1 MPYLGNGLSKF
12 TTADDLTVS
21 GDAEFNGNANFG
33 DNDKAVF
40 GAGNDLEIYHD
51 PVNGNSVIHD
61 TGTGNLRIRANDFQ
75 VTNVSASANLI
86 FANDANGEVKLY
98 HNGSEKLATAS
109 TGVDITGAF
118 TATDQCTITSANNTS
133 QLILK
138 STDADGSLGPKLDLV
153 RDSSSPADG
162 DNCGQINFFIDND
175 AGQSIQYGDIFVG
188 ATDVSDSTESAHMT
202 FSTMKAGSRNSRM
215 KLHSDETVFNE
226 DSVDVDFRVES
237 NGNANMLFVD
247 AGNDRVGIGTG
258 SPAFSNGTGLEVADA
273 TRACVRIEGNSGS
286 QATEIYTD
294 STGGTIDARGSG
306 AVLQFDIGGS
316 ERMRIDNT
324 GRVSIHPDGTAFTG
338 ESSADNFN
346 IYQTGANVGMT
357 LRSDSDRAIGIY
369 FADAASGDGL
379 FNGFIQYNN
388 SNELFDFAAQHSSAQ
403 IRLIAGGSERMRITS
418 GGRVGIG
425 QSSPAGRLD
434 VNNNGATTE
443 TILILSDFGGTGA
456 HTQIS
461 FNNTA
466 GQVGTIN
473 TSGSGTTYNTTSDIR
488 LKQDIEPLEA
498 TDKLMQMNP
507 VSYAWKANPDGP
519 RSMGFIAQ
527 EMQELMPDAVSTGDN
542 DEAMMSMDYGR
553 ITPILVSALQDA
565 HRKIEQLEQRI
576 ADMENN

>member
-324 GRVSIHPDGTAFTG
+324 GRVSIHPDGTPFFG
-338 ESSADNFN
+338 ESSADNLN

-357 LRSDSDRAIGIY
+357 LRSDDDRAIGIY
-369 FADAASGDGL
+369 FADGASGAALYQGY
-379 FNGFIQYNN
+379 IQYNHAN
-388 SNELFDFAAQHSSAQ
+388 QLFDFAGQGSV
-403 IRLIAGGSERMRITS
+403 RLIAGGNERARIDSNGRFLIGTS
-418 GGRVGIG
+418 SLINNDGAML
-425 QSSPAGRLD
+425 QS
-434 VNNNGATTE
+434 N
-443 TILILSDFGGTGA
+443 GGTNLAFGFNVNYDG
-456 HTQIS
+456 TLGRFYRSSSIVGSIS
-461 FNNTA
+461 
-466 GQVGTIN
+466 V
-473 TSGSGTTYNTTSDIR
+473 TTSSTNYATSSDRR
-488 LKQDIEPLEA
+488 LKSNIQDAASASSKIDAIQVRQFDWNADDSHQDYGLIAQELQPIEPLAVTGDADSDEMMGV
-498 TDKLMQMNP
+498 DYSKLVPMLI
-507 VSYAWKANPDGP
+507 KE
-519 RSMGFIAQ
+519 I
-527 EMQELMPDAVSTGDN
+527 QELRSRVA
-542 DEAMMSMDYGR
+542 
-553 ITPILVSALQDA
+553 AL
-565 HRKIEQLEQRI
+565 EE
-576 ADMENN
+576 

>member
-1 MPYLGNGLSKF
+1 MAYLGRSPSQGVRNRYYKTASGGETSISGALTGGTLTFTDGNYVDVNLNGVTLVAGTDYNTSTANTIAGLSALTANDVVEIVVYDVF
-12 TTADDLTVS
+12 SVFSGNVNSNFSVGGNLSVTGTTAFTGATTITGLTTT
-21 GDAEFNGNANFG
+21 GDINFG

-40 GAGNDLEIYHD
+40 GAGNDLQI
-51 PVNGNSVIHD
+51 IHD
-61 TGTGNLRIRANDFQ
+61 GSNSIISDNGTGNLVLRSDAQAVEIDFN
-75 VTNVSASANLI
+75 TDETAAL
-86 FANDANGEVKLY
+86 FK
-98 HNGSEKLATAS
+98 HNGSVELYHDNSKKFETTS
-109 TGVDITGAF
+109 SGVDVTG
-118 TATDQCTITSANNTS
+118 TAVV
-133 QLILK
+133 
-138 STDADGSLGPKLDLV
+138 DGLTCS
-153 RDSSSPADG
+153 
-162 DNCGQINFFIDND
+162 
-175 AGQSIQYGDIFVG
+175 
-188 ATDVSDSTESAHMT
+188 
-202 FSTMKAGSRNSRM
+202 
-215 KLHSDETVFNE
+215 
-226 DSVDVDFRVES
+226 
-237 NGNANMLFVD
+237 
-247 AGNDRVGIGTG
+247 GT
-258 SPAFSNGTGLEVADA
+258 T
-273 TRACVRIEGNSGS
+273 TIEG
-286 QATEIYTD
+286 T
-294 STGGTIDARGSG
+294 STFGT
-306 AVLQFDIGGS
+306 
-316 ERMRIDNT
+316 
-324 GRVSIHPDGTAFTG
+324 
-338 ESSADNFN
+338 SSADTRFNFDGPN
-346 IYQTGANVGMT
+346 QY
-357 LRSDSDRAIGIY
+357 RAV
-369 FADAASGDGL
+369 FKHSG
-379 FNGFIQYNN
+379 
-388 SNELFDFAAQHSSAQ
+388 S
-403 IRLIAGGSERMRITS
+403 IAGQIGGGGADELRFSNAAGATVATIK

>member
-1 MPYLGNGLSKF
+1 MTRAQEISDLLAGVTI
-12 TTADDLTVS
+12 TTADNTAQLT
-21 GDAEFNGNANFG
+21 
-33 DNDKAVF
+33 
-40 GAGNDLEIYHD
+40 L
-51 PVNGNSVIHD
+51 
-61 TGTGNLRIRANDFQ
+61 T
-75 VTNVSASANLI
+75 
-86 FANDANGEVKLY
+86 
-98 HNGSEKLATAS
+98 
-109 TGVDITGAF
+109 
-118 TATDQCTITSANNTS
+118 
-133 QLILK
+133 
-138 STDADGSLGPKLDLV
+138 STDADANKGPVLDLY
-153 RDSSSPADG
+153 RNSGSPADADSTG
-162 DNCGQINFFIDND
+162 RILFNGEND
-175 AGQSIQYGDIFVG
+175 ADEIVEYARIATQSLDVTNGSEDGLLTLDVMKDGTQRIGIEITG
-188 ATDVSDSTESAHMT
+188 AEVVVNES
-202 FSTMKAGSRNSRM
+202 
-215 KLHSDETVFNE
+215 
-226 DSVDVDFRVES
+226 SVDMDFRVES

-286 QATEIYTD
+286 HATEIYTD

-357 LRSDSDRAIGIY
+357 LRSDDDRAIGIY

-388 SNELFDFAAQHSSAQ
+388 ANELFDFAAQHSSAQ

-443 TILILSDFGGTGA
+443 TIMILSDFGGTGA

-461 FNNTA
+461 FNNTN

-473 TSGSGTTYNTTSDIR
+473 TSGSATSFNTSSDRR
-488 LKQDIEPLEA
+488 LKSNIEEAASASDKIDAIQVRQFDWNADGSHQDYGL
-498 TDKLMQMNP
+498 
-507 VSYAWKANPDGP
+507 
-519 RSMGFIAQ
+519 IAQ
-527 EMQELMPDAVSTGDN
+527 ELEPIEPMAVTGDADSDEMMGVDYSKLVPMLIKEIQELRSRVATL
-542 DEAMMSMDYGR
+542 EAS
-553 ITPILVSALQDA
+553 
-565 HRKIEQLEQRI
+565 
-576 ADMENN
+576 